1 MWARARWF
9 AIHEAILAA
18 GMESPFTEW
27 IERMNEWPDRD
38 DRITTR
44 VECGDW
50 FEIRDDALRA
60 HATQV
65 DPEGFWFKA
74 PMDIQR
80 KVWPTEDYELVR
92 SFVDSPVPEDDLFTG
107 VAETVRA

>member
-1 MWARARWF
+1 
-9 AIHEAILAA
+9 
-18 GMESPFTEW
+18 MESPFTEW
-27 IERMNEWPDRD
+27 IQRAADWPDRD

-50 FEIRDDALRA
+50 FETRDDALRA

-107 VAETVRA
+107 VTETVRA